1 MTEHYFTKQPLS
13 ELRVHKI
20 KVNIN
25 GKDYEFFTASGLFSL
40 KKLDKASRLLINK
53 SIINDKWKVLDLG
66 CGYGIIGICL
76 KILYPNID
84 LTMSDINKRA
94 IMISKKNINK
104 HNIKAKILQSAG
116 FENIN
121 NKFDTIL
128 LNPPQAAG
136 KSVCFS
142 LIKNSKEHLTKDGI
156 LQVVGRHNKGGKTLS
171 DYMKEIFGNVD
182 DSVKKSGIRVYV
194 SKNI

>member
-84 LTMSDINKRA
+84 LTMSD
-94 IMISKKNINK
+94 INK